1 MEKGK
6 MMKKKSCNHRDGRT
20 LPAGETPS
28 LKCGR
33 MPKTSVC
40 GIDYIK
46 SFDTS
51 LMKVKVAGEL
61 KNYHPEDH
69 MDKMSAR
76 RTARFTQLA
85 LVKKKTGHGTE
96 RT

>member
-1 MEKGK
+1 MWENARNG
-6 MMKKKSCNHRDGRT
+6 
-20 LPAGETPS
+20 
-28 LKCGR
+28 
-33 MPKTSVC
+33 VC

-85 LVKKKTGHGTE
+85 LVCLLYTSTVSGGGAVCNGRTE
-96 RT
+96 G